1 MGVLRTIFWIL
12 LGYYLLKLIS
22 RLLRPWLQAYA
33 RKKTEEMFR
42 QAGAGQSGEPSFRT
56 REGEVTIDRKPPA
69 RKSSGKKVGEYIEF
83 EEIE

>member
-12 LGYYLLKLIS
+12 LGYYVLKLIS
-22 RLLRPWLQAYA
+22 RLLRPWLHDYA
-33 RKKTEEMFR
+33 QKKTEEMFR
-42 QAGAGQSGEPSFRT
+42 RAASGPGGESSFVG
-56 REGEVTIDRKPPA
+56 REGEVTIDKKPPA

>member
-12 LGYYLLKLIS
+12 LGYYVLKLAS
-22 RLLRPWLQAYA
+22 RLFRPWVHAYA

-42 QAGAGQSGEPSFRT
+42 QAAERQGGQTPGPNQ
-56 REGEVTIDRKPPA
+56 EGEVIIDKKPPV
-69 RKSSGKKVGEYIEF
+69 RKSTGQKVGEYIEF